1 MLRKHHIKYGRQ
13 KFEVVVNFPRISNT
27 ACFVTVTPDH
37 NLVPRAFPLKVG
49 GAGKDPGI
57 GWSRVHLT
65 P

>member
-1 MLRKHHIKYGRQ
+1 MIRIAFK
-13 KFEVVVNFPRISNT
+13 NFN
-27 ACFVTVTPDH
+27 VTCVMQDMSGVTLAATSRNALLD
-37 NLVPRAFPLKVG
+37 NLVPRAFLLKVG